1 MMQYAS
7 LLSISMALISS
18 VRSQDS
24 SDLNTQI
31 ASTILQFQ
39 GAQIVPNV
47 IPTANLTGA
56 LTVAFGDTQ
65 ATIGQLF
72 DGVDALQT
80 SPTYNVQ
87 FRDSPEDD
95 ARYTV
100 AFVDP
105 SFVGSDQSELQA
117 SETFLGQQGFVGV
130 RSEFKMHWVGVR
142 MRMDSF
148 KARLRSPRCS

>member
-130 RSEFKMHWVGVR
+130 RSEFKMH
-142 MRMDSF
+142 
-148 KARLRSPRCS
+148 